1 VDQTMTQGPGRKAQ
15 DAGVARFSVALCLLC
30 ASVVTGCDKMPWAS
44 KEDDGTATAAPGVTT
59 AQSGV
64 TPTRPVVAE
73 SNLLATA
80 NGVPLSKAD
89 LRLRLTEEKLARRA
103 QGQPERLS
111 PEELDSVLRFLI
123 EAELASQ
130 EAVKRGL
137 DRDPDIQQRWE
148 YLRRTFFSTQ
158 WVLQRRKQL
167 ENELTDASLANYYE
181 TIKTGFKTPE
191 RRRVRHIAVATEAEA
206 KEVLARL
213 LGGSITFENLVR
225 EKSLDTASKS
235 QGGLINRWIIRDNEK
250 RLRFRTEQEAEAAGI
265 MSLDGP
271 SEAAVFAI
279 DQVDGLSSYLK
290 GMDNRYHVYQL
301 VDRQAEQQPALSDVK
316 TQVKELWLSI
326 QIQQEINA
334 IVSKGETA
342 GQITKPASAA
352 DRLQDAQREADEELK
367 QP

>member
-1 VDQTMTQGPGRKAQ
+1 MGEAIMSMGTRQVVVG
-15 DAGVARFSVALCLLC
+15 ALVIALGL
-30 ASVVTGCDKMPWAS
+30 ALGGCDKMPWAS

-59 AQSGV
+59 AQSGQ
-64 TPTRPVVAE
+64 TPMRPVVAE
-73 SNLLATA
+73 AEKIATV

-111 PEELDSVLRFLI
+111 PEELESVLRFLM
-123 EAELASQ
+123 ESELASQ

-137 DRDPDIQQRWE
+137 DRDPDTQQRWE

-167 ENELTDASLANYYE
+167 ENELTDTSLANYYE
-181 TIKTGFKTPE
+181 TIKAGFRSPE

-213 LGGSITFENLVR
+213 LGGSIKFEDLVH
-225 EKSLDTASKS
+225 EKSLDAATKA
-235 QGGLINRWIIRDNEK
+235 QGGLINRWIIKNDEK

-265 MSLDGP
+265 MSLDAP

-279 DQVDGLSSYLK
+279 DQVSGLSSYIK

-301 VDRQAEQQPALSDVK
+301 AEREAEQQPALSDVK
-316 TQVKELWLSI
+316 SQVKELWLSV
-326 QIQQEINA
+326 QIQQEINGL
-334 IVSKGETA
+334 ISKGETA
-342 GQITKPASAA
+342 GQITKPADTA
-352 DRLQDAQREADEELK
+352 DRLQDVQREIDEELK